1 MLVVCGSEL
10 EKNAESLE
18 RVESWELKN
27 YQGKKKKGLGNAQ
40 ILELRNVGKPCG
52 SEW

>member
-27 YQGKKKKGLGNAQ
+27 YQGKKKRA
-40 ILELRNVGKPCG
+40 GKCSDFG
-52 SEW
+52 VEKCWQAMRF